1 MLDIMDIAYFNYME
15 EQEKKNRT
23 NRSGIYENDISREET
38 TQYEEYEEENIYSQ
52 NIPPYEK
59 L

>member
-23 NRSGIYENDISREET
+23 NRSGIYENDISREEA
-38 TQYEEYEEENIYSQ
+38 TQYEENEEENIYSQ
-52 NIPPYEK
+52 NTPPYKK

>member
-38 TQYEEYEEENIYSQ
+38 TQYEEDEEENIYSQ

>member
-23 NRSGIYENDISREET
+23 NRSGIYENDFIREEA
-38 TQYEEYEEENIYSQ
+38 TQYEENEEENIYSQ